1 MFTFSSGRTGK
12 NSLILI
18 PLILLLA
25 ALLIIPGGCTGEE
38 DEAERETD
46 PAPEEEELLDEP
58 GQAVRS
64 GRLTLFS
71 DDGTSRWLVSSER
84 AVRREA
90 GEDVTFEPVT
100 ADVFL
105 GENLDGD
112 EEAGETPEDEPDYI
126 MEGELGRYILQEGR
140 LEFPGSST
148 ITSERLRFES
158 SDLVWEQEENII
170 SSSYETEIEGEN
182 FTARGSSFSA
192 PASLE
197 SFSLYGE
204 EESPARIRWKED
216 NLD

>member
-1 MFTFSSGRTGK
+1 MFTFSSGQSGK
-12 NSLILI
+12 TLLISI
-18 PLILLLA
+18 PVILLLVA
-25 ALLIIPGGCTGEE
+25 FLILPGGCTGEE
-38 DEAERETD
+38 EEAEPETD

-90 GEDVTFEPVT
+90 GEDVTFEPIT
-100 ADVFL
+100 ADVYL
-105 GENLDGD
+105 GEDL
-112 EEAGETPEDEPDYI
+112 EAEGEAPDPEKKPDYI
-126 MEGELGRYILQEGR
+126 MEGELGRYIMQEGR

-148 ITSERLRFES
+148 IMSDRLRFVS

-170 SSSYETEIEGEN
+170 RSDRDTEIEGEN

-192 PASLE
+192 PASLK

-204 EESPARIRWKED
+204 EERPARIRWKED
-216 NLD
+216 NFD